1 MIYYAIA
8 IANLCSTGLEAVIQ
22 AKAKLNET
30 WCLRKTGYRE
40 GTMEIIPGKI
50 TDRDILELFSEHDTF
65 MLDVLGED
73 RIYYTRYNGNEKLER
88 VWTACFEGLPVGCI
102 AYRTKEA
109 GTGEVK
115 RLFVRPA
122 YRGRGLS
129 KELLLA
135 VERYAREQGCRRLYL
150 DTRITLEP
158 AVSLY
163 RGFGFQ
169 ITFQQGQYIQ
179 MEKELRL
186 SGSNSALSDLLGP
199 QRPEGT

>member
-1 MIYYAIA
+1 
-8 IANLCSTGLEAVIQ
+8 
-22 AKAKLNET
+22 
-30 WCLRKTGYRE
+30 
-40 GTMEIIPGKI
+40 MEIIPGKI
-50 TDRDILELFSEHDTF
+50 TDRNILELFSEHDTF
-65 MLDVLGED
+65 LLDVLGED
-73 RIYYTRYNGNEKLER
+73 GIYYTRHNGNEKLAR

-150 DTRITLEP
+150 DTRISLEP

-163 RGFGFQ
+163 RVLGFQ
-169 ITFQQGQYIQ
+169 ITFQQGLYIQ
-179 MEKELRL
+179 MEKEL
-186 SGSNSALSDLLGP
+186 
-199 QRPEGT
+199 

>member
-1 MIYYAIA
+1 
-8 IANLCSTGLEAVIQ
+8 
-22 AKAKLNET
+22 
-30 WCLRKTGYRE
+30 
-40 GTMEIIPGKI
+40 MEIIPGKI
-50 TDRDILELFSEHDTF
+50 TDRNILELFSEHATF
-65 MLDVLGED
+65 LLDVLGED
-73 RIYYTRYNGNEKLER
+73 RIYYTRHNGNEKLER

-150 DTRITLEP
+150 DTRISLEP

-163 RGFGFQ
+163 RVLGFQ
-169 ITFQQGQYIQ
+169 ITFQQGLYIQ
-179 MEKELRL
+179 MEKEL
-186 SGSNSALSDLLGP
+186 
-199 QRPEGT
+199 